1 MVPRTVY
8 SNFPHTG
15 GSQQYLF
22 REEHLDV
29 MASNLLASS
38 RFKENPKFISSIFCG
53 LVGDVMRVTKIA
65 GRSRKVELAK
75 GRL

>member
-8 SNFPHTG
+8 SNFPHTWR
-15 GSQQYLF
+15 SQQYLF

-65 GRSRKVELAK
+65 GRSRKVES
-75 GRL
+75 GM